1 MGSILI
7 LGATSSIGRAVA
19 AEFAANGYGL
29 ALTARDAAELERV
42 AADLGLRYG
51 VPVTAFP
58 LDLLIPENHKTVL
71 DSCFSLKGNEIE
83 GAVFCIGAPGE
94 SHTAEA
100 DPAEAR
106 HVLEIN
112 FTACVPLLDLLAEYF
127 KKKRSGYLCVVSSV
141 AGDRGRQSNYHYGA
155 AKAGLSAYLQGLRN
169 RLHPAGV
176 AVITVKPGF
185 VDSRM
190 TFGRKGL
197 FLVASPEKVAR
208 GIYKSIGKRRN
219 VVYLPGFWRPIMFLV
234 RLIPEWIFKRLRT

>member
-1 MGSILI
+1 M
-7 LGATSSIGRAVA
+7 A

-112 FTACVPLLDLLAEYF
+112 FTACVPLLDLLAEYL
-127 KKKRSGYLCVVSSV
+127 KKGAGFLCAVSSV

-155 AKAGLSAYLQGLRN
+155 AKAGLSAYLQGLRT

-190 TFGRKGL
+190 TFGREGL

-234 RLIPEWIFKRLRT
+234 RLIPEWLFKRLRT

>member
-1 MGSILI
+1 M
-7 LGATSSIGRAVA
+7 
-19 AEFAANGYGL
+19 
-29 ALTARDAAELERV
+29 ERCH
-42 AADLGLRYG
+42 LFR
-51 VPVTAFP
+51 
-58 LDLLIPENHKTVL
+58 PEKQ
-71 DSCFSLKGNEIE
+71 
-83 GAVFCIGAPGE
+83 
-94 SHTAEA
+94 AEA

-106 HVLEIN
+106 RILEIN
-112 FTACVPLLDLLAEYF
+112 FTACVPLLDLLAQYL
-127 KKKRSGYLCVVSSV
+127 KKGAGFLCVISSV

-176 AVITVKPGF
+176 AVITVKPSF

-208 GIYKSIGKRRN
+208 RIYKSIGKCRN

-234 RLIPEWIFKRLRT
+234 RLIPEWLFKRLRT

>member
-1 MGSILI
+1 MGSVLI
-7 LGATSSIGRAVA
+7 LGATSGIARAVA

-42 AADLGLRYG
+42 AADLGLRFG

-58 LDLLIPENHKTVL
+58 LDLLAPETHKAVL
-71 DSCFSLKGNEIE
+71 DSCFSLKGNDIE
-83 GAVFCIGAPGE
+83 GAVFCIGAAGD
-94 SHTAEA
+94 SNTAEA

-106 HVLEIN
+106 RVLEIN
-112 FTACVPLLDLLAEYF
+112 FSACIPLLDLLAENF
-127 KKKRSGYLCVVSSV
+127 KKQGSGYLCVVSSV

-155 AKAGLSAYLQGLRN
+155 AKAGISAYLQGLRN

-190 TFGRKGL
+190 TFGSKGL

-208 GIYKSIGKRRN
+208 GIYRSIRRRRN
-219 VVYLPGFWRPIMFLV
+219 VVYVPWFWRPIMFLV
-234 RLIPEWIFKRLRT
+234 RLIPEAIFKRLST